1 MPGIQPGGL
10 PPDVLSRPRGPTSRY
25 ELRIDWD
32 HPVINAAQGRDGRT
46 RSVQARHALSR
57 AEALA
62 AIAGDDPRPLLVLRE
77 CFTCSGTDD
86 ALLTREADNERTL
99 LMSRWFH
106 CVKLPPDVLEADHP
120 FRALFTDESP
130 SHLFV
135 ARADGDGRTDLDGQ
149 QSRTELWKIMG
160 ARLKGDYESS
170 FEPALKKLLGILED
184 YDKADQAIAQA
195 KEAIDEALESGKS
208 DSRIEKLRQKLA
220 DLEERKARARG
231 EAVRLSQLA
240 LRPPEP
246 AAAGAESGGRS
257 G

>member
-1 MPGIQPGGL
+1 MPT
-10 PPDVLSRPRGPTSRY
+10 DVLARPRGPTSQY

-32 HPVINAAQGRDGRT
+32 HPVRRAGAAGDDHT
-46 RSVQARHALSR
+46 RAVQARQALSR

-86 ALLTREADNERTL
+86 ALLTRQADNERTL

-120 FRALFTDESP
+120 FRALFADENP
-130 SHLFV
+130 GHLFV
-135 ARADGDGRTDLDGQ
+135 ARADGAERLDLDGQ

-170 FEPALKKLLGILED
+170 FEPSLKKLLRILED
-184 YDKADQAIAQA
+184 YDKVDQAIAST
-195 KEAIDEALESGKS
+195 KESIDEAMEEGKS
-208 DSRIEKLRQKLA
+208 DSKLKKLEEKLA
-220 DLEERKARARG
+220 DLEEQKAKARG
-231 EAVRLSQLA
+231 EAVRLSTLVI
-240 LRPPEP
+240 RPRPVASDGDE
-246 AAAGAESGGRS
+246 RS